1 MITPFGR
8 YKSGVFIWSN
18 IYLKCLISCYPY
30 NYECGIIN
38 ICQFSLM
45 VKQITRND

>member
-8 YKSGVFIWSN
+8 YKNGVFIWLT
-18 IYLKCLISCYPY
+18 IYLKGFISYYPY
-30 NYECGIIN
+30 NYECGIID